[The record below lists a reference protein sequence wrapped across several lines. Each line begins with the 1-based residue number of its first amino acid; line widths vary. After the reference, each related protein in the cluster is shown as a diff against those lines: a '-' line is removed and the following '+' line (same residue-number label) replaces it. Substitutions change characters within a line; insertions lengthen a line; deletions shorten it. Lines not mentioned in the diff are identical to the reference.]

1 MHRFRWPA
9 LRGAFAVV
17 AVGILTSIPASARAQ
32 TPWTATLFVTPYPSP
47 YLSDWETNPTIA
59 SLTVVN
65 GGSATQDVI
74 LRYQVTNQAG
84 AVVTTGRS
92 DPQSVPPSAPA
103 VYTDLTEIAG
113 SQEYDPT
120 LEDQVRRS
128 GRMPEG
134 GYTACVAVT
143 DLGGFVLTQACADFT
158 IVYPDPPM
166 LVAPANG
173 DVVTS
178 AAPIFQWTPLQL
190 PPDFSLQYVLQ
201 VAEVLPGQVPEAAL
215 SSNILHYE
223 NLDVGTTNLAYPVDA
238 LPLESGKTYAW
249 RVVAMDQNGYAAA
262 TNGGSSEIWTFAYRD
277 ASDVGTTSAV
287 LAPSTLQVQIV
298 KAAQDSAEHAGARLN
313 AAMNAL
319 CATSDQWASGA
330 VDSVLTLSVLAPFFQ
345 PDTLGVSVYFA
356 VDSNSVL
363 GPTQQW
369 AITGASSTH
378 NWEYFARGDCEG
390 PSDSTGLVGAMAR
403 LHWIAVRPKTY
414 RFSDYL
420 AQAFNWDRA
429 DTTADHQGIELSFGT
444 AILSLRS
451 TTVGDDELFP
461 EEAKFFDNNSID
473 VLPGLNAYGL
483 VWLPEGGVWDWLKQ
497 WGWND
502 NKFELQGFLGMANTL
517 TMGGGIA
524 GGEESIGGEAHATIQ
539 QKFLVLRIGFPK
551 RTPKL
556 LSFVRSMQAGIE
568 FSLEDTL
575 TVGVGSA
582 GESKA
587 GFDLIPKFT
596 WNWDI
601 NDDVSIQWSGGFDR
615 NIEAD
620 SKEGIAKKVD
630 LVLSGECD
638 CKWESPF
645 GRGDWWIGNP
655 KLELHYNL
663 TTKSELSVAGAFQTG
678 WGDLPSVTA
687 GASLTW
693 KAPLD
698 LPSPLNELHNIAMQ
712 TRDDRFDALDKVKM
726 LEADGAPLAELDA
739 ARAALRKAQDLDD
752 AAWDA
757 YMKAAKDKGNPDIKP
772 GKFDWKHPEWRIRL
786 SAGNIGFMDLFD
798 LVRSLR

>member
-1 MHRFRWPA
+1 MYRIGWPA
-9 LRGAFAVV
+9 IQRAVV
-17 AVGILTSIPASARAQ
+17 LIVGILVSIPAPARAQ
-32 TPWTATLFVTPYPSP
+32 TPWTATLFVTPFPSP

-59 SLTVVN
+59 SFTVVN
-65 GGSATQDVI
+65 GGTATQDVI

-92 DPQSVPPSAPA
+92 DPQSIPPSAPT

-113 SQEYDPT
+113 SQEYDPA

-134 GYTACVAVT
+134 DYTACIAVT
-143 DLGGFVLTQACADFT
+143 DLSGFVLAQACADFT

-166 LVAPANG
+166 LIAPASG

-178 AAPIFQWTPLQL
+178 SAPIFQWTPLQV
-190 PPDFSLQYVLQ
+190 PPDFTLQYVLQ
-201 VAEVLPGQVPEAAL
+201 IAEVLPGQVPEAAL

-223 NLDVGTTNLAYPVDA
+223 NLDVGTTNFSYPIDA

-262 TNGGSSEIWTFAYRD
+262 ANGGSSEIWTFTYND
-277 ASDVGTTSAV
+277 ASNVETRPAT
-287 LAPSTLQVQIV
+287 LAPSTLTVQIA
-298 KAAQDSAEHAGARLN
+298 KPAQDSSTGAGARIN

-330 VDSVLTLSVLAPFFQ
+330 VDSVLRLSVLAPFFR
-345 PDTLGVSVYFA
+345 PDTLSVSVYFA
-356 VDSNSVL
+356 TDSSSIL
-363 GPTQQW
+363 GPSQQW
-369 AITGASSTH
+369 AITGASKTR

-390 PSDSTGLVGAMAR
+390 ASDSTGLAGSIAR

-414 RFSDYL
+414 RFSDYV
-420 AQAFNWDRA
+420 AQAFGWDRS

-444 AILSLRS
+444 GILSLSS
-451 TTVGDDELFP
+451 TTVGDDQLFP
-461 EEAKFFDNNSID
+461 AEGDFFDGNNID
-473 VLPGLNAYGL
+473 VLPGLNAYGI
-483 VWLPEGGVWDWLKQ
+483 VWLPEGSIWDWLKQ
-497 WGWND
+497 WGWDD
-502 NKFELQGFLGMANTL
+502 NKFDLRGFVGMANNVTV
-517 TMGGGIA
+517 GGGIA
-524 GGEESIGGEAHATIQ
+524 GGEESVGGEAHATIQ

-551 RTPKL
+551 RTPQL

-568 FSLEDTL
+568 FSVEDTL
-575 TVGVGSA
+575 TAGRGSA
-582 GESKA
+582 SETKA
-587 GFDLIPKFT
+587 GLDLIPKFT
-596 WNWDI
+596 WDWDI

-620 SKEGIAKKVD
+620 SKEGVSKKVD
-630 LVLSGECD
+630 LVLTGECD

-726 LEADGAPLAELDA
+726 LEADGASLAQLDE
-739 ARAALRKAQDLDD
+739 ARTALRKAQELDD
-752 AAWDA
+752 SAWDA
-757 YMKAAKDKGNPDIKP
+757 YMKAVKDKGNPDIKP
-772 GKFDWKHPEWRIRL
+772 GKFDWKHPEWRLRVA
-786 SAGNIGFMDLFD
+786 AGNIGFMEILD